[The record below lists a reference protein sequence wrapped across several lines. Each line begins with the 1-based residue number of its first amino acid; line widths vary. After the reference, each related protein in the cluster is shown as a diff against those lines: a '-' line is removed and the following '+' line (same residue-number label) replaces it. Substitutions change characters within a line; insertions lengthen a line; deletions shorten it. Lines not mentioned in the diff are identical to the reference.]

1 MVKIKEFLKTRT
13 VGFYLVFV
21 ATVLSFVQAIVYVA
35 TYTGSSLEI
44 YYVPAAFALPFV
56 GIALCVGMLCFART
70 REWAPL
76 VLFALELGS
85 FLLFAKGT
93 YLYLTEVFY
102 AGVNAEAFKM
112 LNKGFTASVVL
123 YLLVIILSIVAL
135 FLRMSKSDKKSSRG
149 MQTELD
155 GGSVE

>member
-1 MVKIKEFLKTRT
+1 MVKIKEFFKTKT
-13 VGFYLVFV
+13 VGFYLVLV
-21 ATVLSFVQAIVYVA
+21 AVVLALAQAIVYV
-35 TYTGSSLEI
+35 TSYTGSSLEL
-44 YYVPAAFALPFV
+44 YFVPAAFALPFV
-56 GIALCVGMLCFART
+56 GIVLCVGMLFFNRT
-70 REWAPL
+70 REWAAL

-123 YLLVIILSIVAL
+123 YLVVIILSIAAM
-135 FLRMSKSDKKSSRG
+135 FMRMSKDGKTSSRG
-149 MQTELD
+149 IQSELE
-155 GGSVE
+155 GEKA